1 MYGIDWDGPIAENT
15 NENNLEVPNIPCP
28 LLDTDLD
35 DLKENINPLRESSFQ
50 GVDIYLETVEFVE
63 ERTRNNVTSTV
74 NTQNRSSMVCNQG
87 GNVPPG
93 PGGSATL
100 NSTSE
105 RNNLINAPQLFDQHP
120 GQPPAPHF
128 GH

>member
-74 NTQNRSSMVCNQG
+74 NTK
-87 GNVPPG
+87 
-93 PGGSATL
+93 
-100 NSTSE
+100 
-105 RNNLINAPQLFDQHP
+105 
-120 GQPPAPHF
+120 
-128 GH
+128 